1 MQDEILSKVEIIHSK
16 SNDGFSRE
24 IIFDGKTI
32 YKDFFTHKLFP
43 DSNDFIEHFILTLL
57 GEKRKNTC
65 DRRCDFCNFFNFI
78 NKIRR

>member
-1 MQDEILSKVEIIHSK
+1 MQDKILSKVEIIHSK
-16 SNDGFSRE
+16 SSEGFSRE

-57 GEKRKNTC
+57 GENRKNSCNGGCYLC
-65 DRRCDFCNFFNFI
+65 DFFNFI
-78 NKIRR
+78 NKRRR